1 MHLQHQLQQ
10 QHQHQHQLQQH
21 NIHHQHTNPL
31 TILHSSARYQ
41 TSFRTQI
48 QLGHHPVKG
57 IDIVNTNISA
67 VKVISFDTD
76 LTNNDDDDHHH
87 QQTSVGY
94 FTRYLVEQVLP
105 HEYLLRIARRGLA
118 NTSSTEIDG
127 TVIQINYGDG
137 YATKILIHKHSSKS
151 ASATSATSTST
162 STKRQRRS
170 SLIRLKQQIVTTRVD
185 VRLSFNDDNGVGMD
199 PQDLILDHMRE
210 KSMRRHGS
218 NDVNFHNG
226 RFRSLDL
233 ISLVLNTGPVCW
245 DTDEFALEDSD
256 KIRILKVWFRDD
268 QPGIAIGIHVPSLG
282 IEGKDQGG
290 KVNGKVEVEG
300 TSNLY
305 GVRIRDDDDDDDDD
319 GDQIVKS
326 NSHVQRN
333 SKKRSINDANDD
345 NEVES
350 QKPSGKRKA
359 DGVEETIRQTAQD
372 QIEGEEPEQLQF
384 QLPRKKGDEP
394 NKDKLHERGE
404 KVQSDSHL
412 SKSASPASESSASSS
427 PQTSLSNVR
436 RDLVQ
441 HLIAWQ
447 YQVMT

>member
-1 MHLQHQLQQ
+1 
-10 QHQHQHQLQQH
+10 
-21 NIHHQHTNPL
+21 
-31 TILHSSARYQ
+31 
-41 TSFRTQI
+41 
-48 QLGHHPVKG
+48 
-57 IDIVNTNISA
+57 
-67 VKVISFDTD
+67 
-76 LTNNDDDDHHH
+76 
-87 QQTSVGY
+87 
-94 FTRYLVEQVLP
+94 
-105 HEYLLRIARRGLA
+105 
-118 NTSSTEIDG
+118 
-127 TVIQINYGDG
+127 
-137 YATKILIHKHSSKS
+137 
-151 ASATSATSTST
+151 
-162 STKRQRRS
+162 
-170 SLIRLKQQIVTTRVD
+170 
-185 VRLSFNDDNGVGMD
+185 
-199 PQDLILDHMRE
+199 MRE

-300 TSNLY
+300 TSNLN
-305 GVRIRDDDDDDDDD
+305 GVRIRDDDGDDDDDD
-319 GDQIVKS
+319 QIVNS
-326 NSHVQRN
+326 NSHVQRT

-404 KVQSDSHL
+404 KVQSDSNL

-427 PQTSLSNVR
+427 PQTSLSNVS
-436 RDLVQ
+436 RDFGATFDSMAISSHDVDDVNAVASVGTNSSSSSDSNSSDSSSSDSSSDSSSSDGAISQDPLMDTKGG
-441 HLIAWQ
+441 
-447 YQVMT
+447 Y